1 MIIEL
6 SNKRQYL
13 KKNMFFFKPVQ
24 LKNLIVLYNIV
35 YFITFAF
42 FSDKVVELVRGG
54 SVINVAYPV

>member
-13 KKNMFFFKPVQ
+13 KKNMFFLKPVQ
-24 LKNLIVLYNIV
+24 LKNLIVLCNIV

-42 FSDKVVELVRGG
+42 FSDKVVELVSGG